1 MMLGHCYAFKNDRS
15 FSDLNNARRII
26 PLEDKNTQ
34 EWNGYFYGQMNGR
47 DGWDVDSYRFGNIFA
62 ELGSALHYDQLDER
76 LLFGAPGSWNWT
88 GTTIMYAPFL

>member
-62 ELGSALHYDQLDER
+62 ELGSALHYDPLDER